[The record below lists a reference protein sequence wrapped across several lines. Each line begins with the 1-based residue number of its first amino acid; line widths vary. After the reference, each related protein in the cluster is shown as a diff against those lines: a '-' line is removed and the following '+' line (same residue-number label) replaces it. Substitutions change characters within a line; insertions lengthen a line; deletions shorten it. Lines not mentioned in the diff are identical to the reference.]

1 MAHLIPQ
8 NQKTLNEKKNII
20 IRNKMNIYFVEK
32 NLSKLQIDCN
42 GADYEAASID
52 YYNLKGL

>member
-1 MAHLIPQ
+1 M
-8 NQKTLNEKKNII
+8 KKKNII
-20 IRNKMNIYFVEK
+20 IRNKMIIYFVEK
-32 NLSKLQIDCN
+32 KLSKLQIDCN